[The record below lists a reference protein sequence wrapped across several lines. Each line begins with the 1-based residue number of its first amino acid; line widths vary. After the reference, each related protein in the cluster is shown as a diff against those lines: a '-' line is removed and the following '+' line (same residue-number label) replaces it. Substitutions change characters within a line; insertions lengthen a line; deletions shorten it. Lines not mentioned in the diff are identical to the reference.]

1 MSDQDS
7 MDDTHDHN
15 HEDHQQP
22 TTDGVED
29 SQEPDSD
36 QEHEK
41 VDDHLHDDI
50 YQDSEGDPEVVLQT
64 IEQEIGVEMAD
75 YVDESRDYNETT
87 MDGVQID
94 REPTQGE
101 STNGNEPVQDLDSLF
116 VPEHIPPAPS
126 VPFCQA
132 PSANMAPP
140 ARPTAAPS
148 TSAKSLFSR
157 IRSMQKSNAERKTAA
172 KNQASMPRYTADPDN
187 ETYLEAVMASIT
199 PSASTPA
206 PAVGEDDMADRLA
219 SAEFQRQQRHY
230 AELKRKNGSL
240 TFREDVEWIRI
251 KGAEKARI
259 KKHAR
264 DRALIAEE
272 GQEEPE
278 LFPSIRPATDD
289 RSDDDSDAP
298 FNLDLPALRKRPRQ
312 LMPRKEPKS
321 MSMQEAELHSMH
333 VALDADKDRPAKKK
347 KKEASDQAQ
356 AAGPSSKKKPSKPRA
371 AKVSAGKT
379 SAKKVTK
386 GEKKPRK
393 NKAQTERAAKELA
406 SLFNSNVFEQQAGVD
421 DPNQP
426 GFRARVKA
434 DALKEL
440 IASVPLADSKVA
452 RKDINILLSATKDFN
467 GRGAVKA
474 DGGFW
479 KVKGMVTSLKPY
491 QVLGTAFMRRRENGL
506 DMPRGGL
513 MADQM
518 G

>member
-1 MSDQDS
+1 
-7 MDDTHDHN
+7 
-15 HEDHQQP
+15 
-22 TTDGVED
+22 
-29 SQEPDSD
+29 
-36 QEHEK
+36 
-41 VDDHLHDDI
+41 
-50 YQDSEGDPEVVLQT
+50 
-64 IEQEIGVEMAD
+64 
-75 YVDESRDYNETT
+75 
-87 MDGVQID
+87 
-94 REPTQGE
+94 
-101 STNGNEPVQDLDSLF
+101 
-116 VPEHIPPAPS
+116 
-126 VPFCQA
+126 
-132 PSANMAPP
+132 
-140 ARPTAAPS
+140 
-148 TSAKSLFSR
+148 
-157 IRSMQKSNAERKTAA
+157 
-172 KNQASMPRYTADPDN
+172 
-187 ETYLEAVMASIT
+187 MASIT

-240 TFREDVEWIRI
+240 GFREDVEWLRI
-251 KGAEKARI
+251 KSAEKARV

-264 DRALIAEE
+264 DRALMAEE

-289 RSDDDSDAP
+289 KSDDDSDAP
-298 FNLDLPALRKRPRQ
+298 FNLDPPALRKRPRQ
-312 LMPRKEPKS
+312 PMPRKEPKS
-321 MSMQEAELHSMH
+321 ISMQEAELHSMH

-347 KKEASDQAQ
+347 KKVALDEALD
-356 AAGPSSKKKPSKPRA
+356 AGPSNKKKASKPKV

-386 GEKKPRK
+386 GGKKPRK

-452 RKDINILLSATKDFN
+452 KKDINILLSATKDFN